1 MKHILSTLIVSL
13 LLVSCGGKEQSVED
27 VIASED
33 LTKIREK
40 KESLDEQYTALGE
53 QIKQLTES
61 IKELDPQEKIP
72 LITTFV
78 VKDTLFNHYVEL
90 QGNVTT
96 KENIVIFPE
105 YSGVLSSV
113 YVKEGQKVSKGQ
125 SLAKIDDGGLSQQVA
140 QFQIQAD
147 LAKTTYERQKRLW
160 DQQIGSEIQYLQ
172 AKSNYEAQ
180 QKSVNQLKEQ
190 VAKTV
195 VRAPFSG
202 TIDDVITEQGSVVA
216 TGQSQLFRLVSLKN
230 MYVETDVPE
239 SYIANVTKGKNVEL
253 SFPVLGKTMNAKV
266 RQAGDFINPSN
277 RTFKVEVT
285 VPEKDKT
292 IKPNL
297 TAKLKINDYTNPKA
311 ILIPQ
316 SIISENAN
324 GEQYVYTIFD
334 KTADKAKAKRTF
346 ITTGKTQGDKI
357 EVIEGLEN
365 EAEIV
370 DKGARSVKDNQE
382 VKILISQ

>member
-1 MKHILSTLIVSL
+1 MKHILSALIVSL
-13 LLVSCGGKEQSVED
+13 LLVSCGGKEESVED
-27 VIASED
+27 VIASKD
-33 LTKIREK
+33 LTKIRK
-40 KESLDEQYTALGE
+40 KKASLDEKYTALSE

-61 IKELDPQEKIP
+61 ISELDPQEKIP

-78 VKDTLFNHYVEL
+78 VKDTLFNHYIEL

-105 YSGVLSSV
+105 YSGVLTKV

-125 SLAKIDDGGLSQQVA
+125 ALAKINDGGLSQQVA
-140 QFQIQAD
+140 QLQIQTD

-160 DQQIGSEIQYLQ
+160 DQKIGSEIQYLQ
-172 AKSNYEAQ
+172 AKSNFEAQ
-180 QKSVNQLKEQ
+180 QKAVSQLQQQ

-202 TIDDVITEQGSVVA
+202 TIDDIMTDQGTVVGP
-216 TGQSQLFRLVSLKN
+216 GQSQLFRLVSLKN

-239 SYIANVTKGKNVEL
+239 SYITNVTNGKNVEL
-253 SFPVLGKTMNAKV
+253 FFPVLGKKMDAKV
-266 RQAGDFINPSN
+266 RQASDFINPAN
-277 RTFKVEVT
+277 RTFKVEIT
-285 VPEKDKT
+285 VPEKDKS

-297 TAKLKINDYTNPKA
+297 TARLKINDYTNPEA

-316 SIISENAN
+316 GIISENAN
-324 GEQYVYTIFD
+324 GEQYIYTISD
-334 KTADKAKAKRTF
+334 KSGDKGKAIRTF
-346 ITTGKTQGDKI
+346 ITTGKTQGDNI
-357 EVIEGLEN
+357 EVLTGLKSSMEV
-365 EAEIV
+365 V

-382 VKILISQ
+382 VKIII